1 MEKIAK
7 ITVFLLTLFTSVCY
21 SQENLIVKK
30 GLLSSQ
36 ATLSTSKMLNGNE
49 SLFYLHCGFEG
60 FVSDK
65 ISLTGEGYYNLG
77 NLSSDES
84 LFKFNHNLFFG
95 ASKHFTKN
103 NHDLYIGLQPGVSII
118 KLNAD
123 VIGFENT
130 KTGVNPVFSTVAGYN
145 FYVNKIFHFFVQTRY
160 IAGEHNYD
168 IHQNV
173 SEFRFSAGLGFNLN
187 TM

>member
-1 MEKIAK
+1 MLILFVLHSSASIAQEKIFA
-7 ITVFLLTLFTSVCY
+7 
-21 SQENLIVKK
+21 KK
-30 GLLSSQ
+30 GLLSAQ
-36 ATLSTSKMLNGNE
+36 ATLSPSKMLSEDE
-49 SLFYLHCGFEG
+49 SQFYLHCNFEG

-65 ISLTGEGYYNLG
+65 ISISGEGYYHLG

-84 LFKFNHNLFFG
+84 AFKFNHNLFFG

-103 NHDLYIGLQPGVSII
+103 NHDMYIGLQPGVSIT

-123 VIGFENT
+123 VIAFENT

-145 FYVNKIFHFFVQTRY
+145 FYVNKIFHFFIQTRY

-168 IHQNV
+168 VHKNL

-187 TM
+187 SI